1 MMLEEED
8 YIAAAASATR
18 INLKMVGAGAF
29 FESISPHPLL

>member
-18 INLKMVGAGAF
+18 MEAEWEGASAF
-29 FESISPHPLL
+29 FESIPPHPS